1 MESVRYVA
9 AIIFWELKKLPSSK
23 IKNMVKFIHTNN
35 YEFDLSYVNEE
46 NFLSI
51 FINKKLHSIELL
63 VLLQSFY
70 NYGNTKIRLIFKQNL
85 DLWYNQ
91 FGISKVVLIEDR
103 INSHLGILQKYD
115 NMKELYQRL
124 RDADEALN
132 EKDFYIHELENM

>member
-9 AIIFWELKKLPSSK
+9 AIIFWELKKIPP
-23 IKNMVKFIHTNN
+23 NYDMVKFIHSNT
-35 YEFDLSYVNEE
+35 YEFDLSYVNED

-51 FINKKLHSIELL
+51 FINKKLHSMELL

-70 NYGNTKIRLIFKQNL
+70 NFDNTKIRLIFKENL

-91 FGISKVVLIEDR
+91 FGIDKVVLVEDR
-103 INSHLGILQKYD
+103 VRSHLGILQKYD
-115 NMKELYQRL
+115 KMKDLYQRVK
-124 RDADEALN
+124 DADEALN